1 MDHSAM
7 YLSFFIIGHLGLSGR
22 EFIRV
27 GWVQYLLHKLY
38 AVLEPT
44 ILRITDF
51 VFSIKLLT
59 DTVAGREI
67 LKLVATAAWA
77 LPHGVVITTEAAER
91 VIDFIME
98 TEYANGAKLAVGP
111 CVCQMAL
118 HRWKEPSMKDMVVLY
133 GADIYLHLKLGYR
146 LINADE
152 AKDMLRRFHKVGLV
166 HEIDFCMHS
175 GRWTFVIC
183 NCEKEICVLTR
194 AHLLTGKL
202 LYPGPEIVS
211 HEPEKCIGVDKCG
224 LCIKRC
230 IFDANIIEGDKVRV
244 DYDKCMGCG
253 LCVTTCKGNARS
265 MARRKDYSYDKII
278 PSNILLGE

>member
-51 VFSIKLLT
+51 IFSIKLLT

-98 TEYANGAKLAVGP
+98 TEYANG
-111 CVCQMAL
+111 
-118 HRWKEPSMKDMVVLY
+118 
-133 GADIYLHLKLGYR
+133 
-146 LINADE
+146 
-152 AKDMLRRFHKVGLV
+152 
-166 HEIDFCMHS
+166 
-175 GRWTFVIC
+175 
-183 NCEKEICVLTR
+183 
-194 AHLLTGKL
+194 
-202 LYPGPEIVS
+202 
-211 HEPEKCIGVDKCG
+211 
-224 LCIKRC
+224 
-230 IFDANIIEGDKVRV
+230 
-244 DYDKCMGCG
+244 
-253 LCVTTCKGNARS
+253 
-265 MARRKDYSYDKII
+265 
-278 PSNILLGE
+278 